1 MSREQPHSGSDAA
14 GVRQAIRAAQA
25 GAASNL
31 VLAIAKIA
39 AGVFGH
45 TYALVADGIESLADV
60 VSSLIVWGG
69 VALGAQPADEDHPYG
84 HGKAESLAAAAVSA
98 ILLVAAIAIVFQAV
112 QEIRV
117 PHRFPEAWTLGVL
130 LAVIILKSLLA
141 RRVQQVSVASG
152 SAAVEAD
159 AAHHLSDAITSAA
172 AFIGISAALLGR
184 KFGGGPRWAAA
195 DDWAALVAAVVISRN
210 GIAMFLAALH
220 DLMDRTPGAAVL
232 TPLRNAALSVA
243 GVEAIE
249 QLAARRVGIGY
260 RVTVHV
266 QADPETTLQDAHAL
280 GGRVKY
286 AMCHAGFRI
295 QSVLVHMEPYDA
307 YSRDRI
313 QPPSTGIDAPVV

>member
-1 MSREQPHSGSDAA
+1 MSRDQLDPDYDAA
-14 GVRQAIRAAQA
+14 NVRRAIRAAQA

-84 HGKAESLAAAAVSA
+84 HGKAESLAAAGVSA
-98 ILLVAAIAIVFQAV
+98 ILLLAALGIVFQAV

-130 LAVIILKSLLA
+130 LVVVILKSLLA
-141 RRVQQVSVASG
+141 RRVKEVGVTSG

-159 AAHHLSDAITSAA
+159 AAHHLSDAITSGA

-184 KFGGGPRWAAA
+184 KLGGGGRWAAA
-195 DDWAALVAAVVISRN
+195 DDWAALVAAIVISRN
-210 GIAMFLAALH
+210 GIAMFLAAFH
-220 DLMDRTPGAAVL
+220 DLMDRTPGEAVL
-232 TPLRNAALSVA
+232 APLRAAALSVP
-243 GVEAIE
+243 GVRAIE
-249 QLAARRVGIGY
+249 QIAARRVGVGY

-266 QADPETTLQDAHAL
+266 QADPDTTLQDAHAL

-286 AMCHAGFRI
+286 AMCRAGFRI
-295 QSVLVHMEPYDA
+295 QAVLVHMEPYHA
-307 YSRDRI
+307 YNSERI
-313 QPPSTGIDAPVV
+313 HPPSTGIDAPVV

>member
-1 MSREQPHSGSDAA
+1 MSREQHDPESDAA
-14 GVRQAIRAAQA
+14 SVRQAIRAAQA

-31 VLAIAKIA
+31 VLAVAKIA

-98 ILLVAAIAIVFQAV
+98 ILLVAALAIVFQAV
-112 QEIRV
+112 QEIRH
-117 PHRFPEAWTLGVL
+117 PHQFPDAWTLGVL
-130 LAVIILKSLLA
+130 LGVVALKGVLA
-141 RRVQQVSVASG
+141 RRVKAVGLNSG

-159 AAHHLSDAITSAA
+159 AAHHMSDAITSAA
-172 AFIGISAALLGR
+172 AFVGISAALIGR
-184 KFGGGPRWAAA
+184 KLGGGPGWAAA

-210 GIAMFLAALH
+210 GVAMFLAALH
-220 DLMDRTPGAAVL
+220 DLMDRTPGEAIL
-232 TPLRNAALSVA
+232 NPLRMAALSVS
-243 GVEAIE
+243 GVRAIE

-260 RVTVHV
+260 RVTVHI
-266 QADPETTLQDAHAL
+266 QADPETTLRDAHAI

-286 AMCHAGFRI
+286 AMCRVGIRI
-295 QSVLVHMEPYDA
+295 QSVLVHMEPFHD
-307 YSRDRI
+307 YSSDLI